1 MILAQ
6 SVAGAILQC
15 KHEAFITLSALIDCV
30 SCAAARPGIVMDWW
44 HGMRKRKT
52 AQPLSLAM
60 IGQDAACS
68 ARLCL
73 GLHVRL

>member
-44 HGMRKRKT
+44 HGMAWHGMRKKKT
-52 AQPLSLAM
+52 AQP
-60 IGQDAACS
+60 
-68 ARLCL
+68 
-73 GLHVRL
+73 